1 MPSVVLI
8 ADEVDLEEADVE
20 EAVDACAFFIN
31 GICYNSQEEYELEAK
46 ETLRQSRFHTLRDAC
61 LSGDTTTVRS
71 IISELGPDV
80 PTVVNLQ
87 PNGSN
92 SLLFTACE
100 VGKKDIVRILL
111 DSGADGRVHQIT
123 KHSPLHVSIV
133 KGRKDIVELILK
145 KFPELIQQ
153 STVEKWLPI
162 HAAVINGHVGI
173 METLLKFN
181 YPSHLYS
188 SYSADEWTYE
198 LPFDVNFKDVTGQ
211 TPVYLAS
218 LLGNLKMVE
227 TMLKF
232 KVKATRTKVEEE
244 KEREDKTVNTRRRIS
259 DGIQVLMTRLSL
271 GSKTEANEKQISPWQ
286 LDLLCNTE
294 QETALHVSVKNNHC
308 EITSLLLTSGANP
321 NLLSQN
327 DGVCLIEACKLR
339 NITMVDL
346 LLRHNAHDHE
356 SKALEVAVNNK
367 DDILIA
373 KLLSIRAH
381 SDPEYSINK
390 KAMSEAVTK
399 GHAFTSLLANTPV
412 MVNWHGGSA
421 QIPYIRYQWL
431 VGAALHVNP
440 KLKVNPKS
448 QDIVLYAITRLDI
461 SNNSLGWIPPIIF
474 QLQSLKVLNIA
485 QNKIERLPTLEDF
498 EDKSKNKMNLHSKGY
513 IAPVLE
519 ELYLQ
524 DNRLDTLPAEIF
536 ALPSLTIL
544 DVSNNKLSH
553 LPFQMWKSPKLREL
567 NAAFNLLKELPSLQ
581 PDDVSECASVCS
593 FESSRS
599 ADTDL
604 STPQDI
610 ALTFQQDQELYLQQY
625 EIHHNNLWSKNV
637 EVNEHLLTNDDEGG
651 GPQFCQITT
660 LNLAHNQFTSVPP
673 NLPCLAVNLTRLNL
687 SDNRL
692 RSMSHITSYPS
703 LLKQLELSGN
713 QICCWMSLPQVDC
726 LDPLEQ
732 AAIACYSPNS
742 ASKPNKIVAGRNRSF
757 RSAILNSV
765 CTHRRH
771 LRLDNLRTLILADN
785 CLTRIQLTTDD
796 DGLTASEEDHDS
808 EWDLLCGA
816 GTMKSKLMFP
826 NLSML
831 DLSNNKLKEIPP
843 IINELSSLSVL
854 NVSGNCDINDL
865 PPQMGLLSRL
875 WNLNM
880 RGCNLQ
886 EPLKSMIESKKYKTM
901 DIIGYLKSVLEDAK
915 PYARMK
921 LMIVGVQGIGKTSL
935 LEQLRSEGHKKK
947 PVEHWAKRMGNKSI
961 NLKTC
966 KGTNISTVGVDIGDW
981 TYEKKI
987 RGQSS
992 YGPVTFRT
1000 WDFGGQREYYATHQ
1014 YFLSKRS
1021 LYLVVWKIPDGQKGI
1036 SEILQWLVNIQARA
1050 PNSPVLIVGTHYDM
1064 MQENYPLSRAEDLQ
1078 QLIRDRFI
1086 NVVDAEKCG
1095 LPRVIDTIE
1104 VSCKTRHNIR
1114 ILCNLVYD
1122 TVFSLRTPG
1131 SKTLLLQQCVPSS
1144 YLVLEDVIGQIV
1156 LERKHMKLDPVLTT
1170 EQYRNVVA
1178 SYHTNLRDSSE
1189 LHQATLFL
1197 HENGV
1202 LLHYEDST
1210 LKDLYFLDPQWL
1222 CDMLAHVVT
1231 VREINPFAR
1240 NGVMRLDDLK
1250 HVFKS
1255 SNLGDVDTKGYIVH
1269 LLNKFEVALT
1279 WDNRTLLIPS
1289 LLPTEDDIYTPSVRV
1304 KIPVRS
1310 RAWAS
1315 RNKKASSNLNVSTSS
1330 LSSASEDTQ
1339 QDYELTSRND
1349 PDVAIRRLLLLS
1361 YVPSGFWSRLITRLL
1376 ADDTVIQIVRE
1387 FFIVPKEVTQDARL
1401 TKLLDVGAEWSL
1413 WQTGMEL
1420 RYGYTVLFSMKEIIH
1435 TNNNSIDYQSL
1446 RLQLKQEGVW
1456 TDVNFNT
1463 VSLLEIHLPLD
1474 TLVIK
1479 RPVREQGSDSV
1490 IGYQAIVL
1498 EPSPQKAAH
1507 LLALATD
1514 HIDIL
1519 LEDWYPTLGTRFVHT
1534 SEGRLLVT
1542 RIVPCPTCLSQAMAQ
1557 LNNENSQPKSQ
1568 DGEDD
1573 IEFVRV
1579 SQESAA
1585 SDGDSGVAD
1594 SPSSSRMASEEGLSA
1609 KLSNKP
1615 PQYSWMVEECILA
1628 AIEKKI
1634 NRCPVHGEISLA
1646 HVAPDTLFLD
1656 VGEQFLINSST
1667 VTRGKLLGRGAFG
1680 FVFQGSCTPKTTGTK
1695 LSVAI
1700 KAIQPVAPPA
1710 GASNSAQIAYKNAQ
1724 VKWER
1729 DPIQHASKA
1738 YSTARQELG
1747 ILLTVRHPNIVP
1759 LIGLCIDP
1767 LCLILGLAPMGA
1779 LHTILRSYRRCAA
1792 TLHPN
1797 TVQSIVLQVA
1807 KALEYLHQQHIIYR
1821 DLKSENV
1828 LVWSM
1833 PAPFQDH
1840 TEVVNHIKLAD
1851 YGISRLTLPSGTKG
1865 FGGTEGFMAPEIM
1878 KYNGEEEYTEKVDC
1892 FSFGM
1897 FIYELVTLHQPF
1909 ESHESVKECIL
1920 EGGRPNLNQRVSEP
1934 PLP

>member
-1 MPSVVLI
+1 MSETVTGVVVSTGGEI
-8 ADEVDLEEADVE
+8 EEGL
-20 EAVDACAFFIN
+20 DACSYFVD
-31 GICYNSQEEYELEAK
+31 GVCYDSQESYEFELK
-46 ETLRQSRFHTLRDAC
+46 ETLRQSRFQLMKEAC
-61 LSGDTTTVRS
+61 LSGDIGTVKN
-71 IISELGPDV
+71 IIQELGVDAS
-80 PTVVNLQ
+80 TVLNLQ

-92 SLLFTACE
+92 TLLFTACE
-100 VGKKDIVRILL
+100 AGRKDIAKLL
-111 DSGADGRVHQIT
+111 LEYGADGRVHQIT
-123 KHSPLHVSIV
+123 KHSPLHIAIV
-133 KGRKDIVELILK
+133 KGRKDIVDLLLK
-145 KFPELIQQ
+145 KFPELVQQ
-153 STVEKWLPI
+153 CTVEKWLPI

-173 METLLKFN
+173 IDTLLKFQ
-181 YPSHLYS
+181 YPQQLYC
-188 SYSADEWTYE
+188 SYSIEQWTYE

-211 TPVYLAS
+211 TPIYLAS

-232 KVKATRTKVEEE
+232 KVKATRTRIEEE
-244 KEREDKTVNTRRRIS
+244 KEREDRTVNTRRRIS

-271 GSKTEANEKQISPWQ
+271 GSKAESNEKLISPWL

-294 QETALHVSVKNNHC
+294 QETALHVAVKNNHS
-308 EITSLLLTSGANP
+308 EIASLLLTSGANP
-321 NLLSQN
+321 NLLSQG
-327 DGVCLIEACKLR
+327 DCVCLIEACKLR

-356 SKALEVAVNNK
+356 SKALAVAIHNK
-367 DDILIA
+367 DDLLIA

-381 SDPEYSINK
+381 NDPEYSINK

-461 SNNSLGWIPPIIF
+461 SNNSLGWIPPVMF
-474 QLQSLKVLNIA
+474 QLQSLK
-485 QNKIERLPTLEDF
+485 QF
-498 EDKSKNKMNLHSKGY
+498 
-513 IAPVLE
+513 
-519 ELYLQ
+519 
-524 DNRLDTLPAEIF
+524 
-536 ALPSLTIL
+536 
-544 DVSNNKLSH
+544 
-553 LPFQMWKSPKLREL
+553 
-567 NAAFNLLKELPSLQ
+567 
-581 PDDVSECASVCS
+581 
-593 FESSRS
+593 
-599 ADTDL
+599 
-604 STPQDI
+604 
-610 ALTFQQDQELYLQQY
+610 
-625 EIHHNNLWSKNV
+625 EIHHHNVWSKNV
-637 EVNEHLLTNDDEGG
+637 EVIEHMVTNDDEGN
-651 GPQFCQITT
+651 GPQFCPITM
-660 LNLAHNQFTSVPP
+660 LNLSHNQFTSVPQ

-692 RSMSHITSYPS
+692 RSMSHITSYPAQ
-703 LLKQLELSGN
+703 LKQLELSGN
-713 QICCWMSLPQVDC
+713 QICCWMSLPQIDC

-732 AAIACYSPNS
+732 AAITCYSPNS
-742 ASKPNKIVAGRNRSF
+742 ATKPKIVAGRNRSF

-785 CLTRIQLTTDD
+785 SLTRIQLTTDD
-796 DGLTASEEDHDS
+796 DGITSSEDEHDA
-808 EWDLLCGA
+808 EWVGYYLFNLA
-816 GTMKSKLMFP
+816 GYWYIISK
-826 NLSML
+826 
-831 DLSNNKLKEIPP
+831 NNVP
-843 IINELSSLSVL
+843 I
-854 NVSGNCDINDL
+854 
-865 PPQMGLLSRL
+865 
-875 WNLNM
+875 
-880 RGCNLQ
+880 
-886 EPLKSMIESKKYKTM
+886 
-901 DIIGYLKSVLEDAK
+901 
-915 PYARMK
+915 
-921 LMIVGVQGIGKTSL
+921 
-935 LEQLRSEGHKKK
+935 
-947 PVEHWAKRMGNKSI
+947 
-961 NLKTC
+961 
-966 KGTNISTVGVDIGDW
+966 
-981 TYEKKI
+981 
-987 RGQSS
+987 
-992 YGPVTFRT
+992 T

-1156 LERKHMKLDPVLTT
+1156 AEQKQQKQDPVLTT
-1170 EQYRNVVA
+1170 EQYRNAVA
-1178 SYHTNLRDSSE
+1178 SYHTNLRDSAE

-1240 NGVMRLDDLK
+1240 
-1250 HVFKS
+1250 
-1255 SNLGDVDTKGYIVH
+1255 Y
-1269 LLNKFEVALT
+1269 
-1279 WDNRTLLIPS
+1279 
-1289 LLPTEDDIYTPSVRV
+1289 
-1304 KIPVRS
+1304 
-1310 RAWAS
+1310 
-1315 RNKKASSNLNVSTSS
+1315 
-1330 LSSASEDTQ
+1330 
-1339 QDYELTSRND
+1339 DYELTSRND
-1349 PDVAIRRLLLLS
+1349 PEVAIRRLLLLS

-1387 FFIVPKEVTQDARL
+1387 FFIVPKEVTQDMRL
-1401 TKLLDVGAEWSL
+1401 TKLLDVRAEWSL

-1420 RYGYTVLFSMKEIIH
+1420 RYGQTALFSMKEVIH

-1446 RLQLKQEGVW
+1446 RLQLKQEGIW

-1479 RPVREQGSDSV
+1479 RPVKEQGSDSV

-1542 RIVPCPTCLSQAMAQ
+1542 RIVPCPTCLSQAMSQ
-1557 LNNENSQPKSQ
+1557 LNNDNSQSK
-1568 DGEDD
+1568 
-1573 IEFVRV
+1573 V
-1579 SQESAA
+1579 S
-1585 SDGDSGVAD
+1585 
-1594 SPSSSRMASEEGLSA
+1594 PRIASEEGLPSR
-1609 KLSNKP
+1609 LDNKP

-1656 VGEQFLINSST
+1656 VGEQFLVNSNT
-1667 VTRGKLLGRGAFG
+1667 VVRGKLLGRGAFG
-1680 FVFQGSCTPKTTGTK
+1680 FVFQGTCTPKTTGTK

-1700 KAIQPVAPPA
+1700 KAIQPVPPPA
-1710 GASNSAQIAYKNAQ
+1710 GASNSAIIAYKNAQ

-1833 PAPFQDH
+1833 AAPFQDH
-1840 TEVVNHIKLAD
+1840 TEVTNHIKLAD
-1851 YGISRLTLPSGTKG
+1851 YGISRLTLPTGTKG

-1920 EGGRPNLNQRVSEP
+1920 EGGRPNLTQRETHWPSSILDLMVLCWSHQPCDRPTASQIVSVSSAPEFTHMYDVISLNHSSSILTTAAATLHFNPDCSCQSVWLGCDNGMVYQLLASDQNWFQYSCLAPQHTAAQHATKSKPTAICVVRNTVWIGDECARIHAYCINDMKKLWWYSMVEGEDMSPVLRLLWLEP
-1934 PLP
+1934 LERIAVVLGCGRIFLVVDSPPSSSSMAEGSFVLTELGSATVLHDITPLLYENNKICELWCGESNGAISVYTLEDSIVANYENLNHYNPVIANVDVVKLVSSDEEHQKYVWTYVYPGCVVYQWDADTKTILHKLDCSKLVPCSESLKSISIDEHLSPGRCQVTSLCVVKKELYIGTTWGCMVVAETWSLRPITVFRPYEGELTAIVALPDSKPTTIATFGRGYRSLIAR